1 MNGRA
6 LKIGW
11 CLFCFGL
18 GLGALALNGCRPGD
32 TYTYAGIQQEYAE
45 LVCSFSLPP
54 QSAASDAD
62 ICQPEGNLTL
72 NDAIRTAV
80 ANNPDQK
87 ITLERIAQAESQ
99 VERTKAAFY
108 PTIGIYTEYMQGDA
122 PSAYLFKTIDQ
133 RQLPAGT
140 DFNTPGWFENY
151 ETGVNAGWNLFN
163 GGRDRLQKQMA
174 ISGLEISRM
183 YRQGVQNALV
193 ASVIHTYYVALA
205 AREHIQIATE
215 SIATVR
221 EQLRVMQ
228 VRFAAGGALKSDI
241 LSLEVRM
248 AQAREEQISSQNRF
262 NTALAAL
269 ANVLGVN
276 PDTSL
281 ELTAGDLPGL
291 DLPDDYPTGLSR
303 ALEQRPDLRRLR
315 ERVRQMRLS
324 LDLARSAY
332 LPRLDF
338 RARYYVDDDD
348 LNVDPDRDNW
358 TAAMTLNWE
367 LFNGFAISA
376 DTRRASAELR
386 EALLADHRTLL
397 AVKLDVKN
405 AYLRLQEAQA
415 RLEVARAAVAS
426 GEESLQ
432 LVRQQYE
439 GGSATITRYLEAEL
453 DRNRSRLRS
462 VTAFYDRQKALAAV
476 ARATGYWAGAAFPE

>member
-1 MNGRA
+1 MNGRVQH
-6 LKIGW
+6 IGW
-11 CLFCFGL
+11 CLLGFGL
-18 GLGALALNGCRPGD
+18 GLGILVLNGCRSGD
-32 TYTYAGIQQEYAE
+32 YTYTGIQQEYAE
-45 LVCSFSLPP
+45 LVCGFSPTL
-54 QSAASDAD
+54 QSSAASNAGS
-62 ICQPEGNLTL
+62 CQLQGDLTL

-80 ANNPDQK
+80 TNNPDQK
-87 ITLERIAQAESQ
+87 IAQARIVQAE
-99 VERTKAAFY
+99 TKVARANAAFY
-108 PTIGIYTEYMQGDA
+108 PTLGIYSEYMQGDA

-140 DFNTPGWFENY
+140 DFNAPGWFENY
-151 ETGVNAGWNLFN
+151 ETGVKVGWNMFN
-163 GGRDRLQKQMA
+163 GGRDRLHKQMA
-174 ISGLEISRM
+174 LSDLEMSRLD
-183 YRQGVQNALV
+183 RQGVQNALV
-193 ASVIHTYYVALA
+193 AAVIRTYFTALS

-248 AQAREEQISSQNRF
+248 AQAREEQIRSQNRF

-269 ANVLGVN
+269 TNVLGVN
-276 PDTSL
+276 PDTPL
-281 ELTAGDLPGL
+281 KLVAADLPGL
-291 DLPDDYPTGLSR
+291 DLPEDYRAGLSR

-324 LDLARSAY
+324 LDMARGAY
-332 LPRLDF
+332 LPRVDAG
-338 RARYYVDDDD
+338 ARYYVDDDD
-348 LNVDPDRDNW
+348 FNVDADRDDW
-358 TAAMTLNWE
+358 TVAVTLNWA
-367 LFNGFAISA
+367 LFNGFATRA
-376 DTRRASAELR
+376 DTRRADAELR

-405 AYLRLQEAQA
+405 AYLGLQEARA
-415 RLEVARAAVAS
+415 RLAVARTTVAS

-432 LVRQQYE
+432 LVKQQYE

-462 VTAFYDRQKALAAV
+462 ATAFFDQQMALADV
-476 ARATGYWAGAAFPE
+476 ARAIGYWAGSVFPE